1 MPVAARSK
9 AQVPHLLLIRI
20 IRHFY
25 FNKFVLGCQKAKHF
39 KRAIPLIREEKKIK
53 KEHEMK
59 KVFMSLVGCVLRVGC
74 QSLEIIQQKEEQ
86 SMSKALDQL
95 QS

>member
-1 MPVAARSK
+1 
-9 AQVPHLLLIRI
+9 
-20 IRHFY
+20 
-25 FNKFVLGCQKAKHF
+25 
-39 KRAIPLIREEKKIK
+39 
-53 KEHEMK
+53 MK
-59 KVFMSLVGCVLRVGC
+59 KVLMSLVGCALRVGC